1 MLVWGPSEVAAA
13 PAPSL
18 EKAFVGLKSLPP
30 SASRWVSMMDW
41 QHNQSYRQRRNH
53 YTEDGESDSQQ
64 EPYPPSTPPPP
75 LPKPSSMSSWL
86 SRATS
91 STQAQFAATAIV
103 SGAVVAGAILGYQHV
118 RRQERVEDLKSSI
131 PELGRNHH
139 AEKVG

>member
-1 MLVWGPSEVAAA
+1 
-13 PAPSL
+13 
-18 EKAFVGLKSLPP
+18 
-30 SASRWVSMMDW
+30 MDW
-41 QHNQSYRQRRNH
+41 QYNESYRQRRSN
-53 YTEDGESDSQQ
+53 YKKEEYGDERD
-64 EPYPPSTPPPP
+64 PPSPPSPPPQ
-75 LPKPSSMSSWL
+75 SSMSSWL

-139 AEKVG
+139 AEKVGLDST